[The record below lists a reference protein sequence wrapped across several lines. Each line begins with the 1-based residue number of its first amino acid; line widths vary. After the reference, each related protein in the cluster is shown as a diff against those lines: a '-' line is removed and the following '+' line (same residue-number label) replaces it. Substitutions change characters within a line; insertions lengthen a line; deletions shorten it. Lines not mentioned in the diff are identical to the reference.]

1 MPKLNPDHTRKLES
15 PITVAEIRKAVSLM
29 NTWKSPGYDGFPVGY
44 YKEYMGNLAPVLVKA
59 YQEAFEIGH
68 MPPTFN
74 EALISLIP
82 KKDRYI
88 TDPSNFKPISLLNL
102 DFKMLTKV
110 LVLRLQ
116 QVSPNIIHPN
126 QAGFMKNTSSSDNM
140 RKLIHL
146 MWLAQSK
153 NVPIAA
159 TSLDAEKAFDE
170 VEWSFLFSAL
180 SHFGFGPYFS
190 QWAKTLYKEPKA
202 AVITN
207 GVISPIFGLSRGTC
221 QGCSLSPLLFIIC
234 LETLA
239 VRIRNNGKIKG
250 VEGGGQ
256 EHKLL
261 LYADDILA
269 VVTDPEASL
278 PHFLW
283 DGKRA
288 RIKLSKLCAPKEK
301 GGLGLPDPRLYEI
314 SFEMAK
320 LAKYWKRTDN
330 KPDWMEIEN
339 ELCLPFSP
347 KEQLSQ

>member
-44 YKEYMGNLAPVLVKA
+44 YKEYIGNLAPVSVKA

-207 GVISPIFGLSRGTC
+207 GVISPIFSLSRGTR

-234 LETLA
+234 LKHWLLGSGIT
-239 VRIRNNGKIKG
+239 GKLR
-250 VEGGGQ
+250 E
-256 EHKLL
+256 
-261 LYADDILA
+261 
-269 VVTDPEASL
+269 
-278 PHFLW
+278 
-283 DGKRA
+283 
-288 RIKLSKLCAPKEK
+288 
-301 GGLGLPDPRLYEI
+301 
-314 SFEMAK
+314 
-320 LAKYWKRTDN
+320 
-330 KPDWMEIEN
+330 
-339 ELCLPFSP
+339 
-347 KEQLSQ
+347 

>member
-1 MPKLNPDHTRKLES
+1 M
-15 PITVAEIRKAVSLM
+15 
-29 NTWKSPGYDGFPVGY
+29 
-44 YKEYMGNLAPVLVKA
+44 
-59 YQEAFEIGH
+59 
-68 MPPTFN
+68 
-74 EALISLIP
+74 
-82 KKDRYI
+82 
-88 TDPSNFKPISLLNL
+88 
-102 DFKMLTKV
+102 
-110 LVLRLQ
+110 
-116 QVSPNIIHPN
+116 
-126 QAGFMKNTSSSDNM
+126 
-140 RKLIHL
+140 
-146 MWLAQSK
+146 SK
-153 NVPIAA
+153 
-159 TSLDAEKAFDE
+159 
-170 VEWSFLFSAL
+170 
-180 SHFGFGPYFS
+180 
-190 QWAKTLYKEPKA
+190 
-202 AVITN
+202 
-207 GVISPIFGLSRGTC
+207 
-221 QGCSLSPLLFIIC
+221 
-234 LETLA
+234 TLA

-347 KEQLSQ
+347 KEKLSQ